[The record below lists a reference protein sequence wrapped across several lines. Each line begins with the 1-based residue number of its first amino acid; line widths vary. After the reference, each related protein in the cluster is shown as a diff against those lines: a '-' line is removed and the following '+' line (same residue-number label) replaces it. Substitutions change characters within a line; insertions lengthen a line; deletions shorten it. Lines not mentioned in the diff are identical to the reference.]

1 MKPVEP
7 ARHLAPHRVVPRAAP
22 AEIWETQVVELRI
35 ATTRRNPLVP
45 HRRLV

>member
-1 MKPVEP
+1 MKPVEQ
-7 ARHLAPHRVVPRAAP
+7 ARHLAPHR